1 MSRSDALR
9 AALQLEIVRSR
20 DPASPPSAKSRLKIR
35 TIFIF
40 QRFTAGRSS
49 DACNARWEHVD
60 WRTEEIWITNEK
72 IQTPR
77 RIHMPPPFFDAMK
90 RWHEACG
97 SPKGGYLFESSNGGR
112 YAKRGTTFAKALR
125 KALALAGFG
134 PETHPELH
142 WETDFT
148 LPVDDHSI
156 RRLAITAMAEAGV
169 NHQTAMN
176 LVGHRSPATHA
187 RYLRTTKK
195 MTELPEAAVGAFS
208 AALGGGEAAIDPG
221 VVPTE
226 RCPTGPRA
234 VAPAVDGDAASV
246 AGGTDAAAPC
256 VAAFVPEPISAVH
269 DVAPGAARAA
279 SSRGS
284 GATPETRPRAW
295 PYLRSEP
302 ARPAPRIA
310 LEDRVNAGASGATVA
325 RGAASFRPRRRGDK
339 GSKATR
345 EGGLTKCG
353 ADGTR
358 TRGLR
363 RDRPAL

>member
-1 MSRSDALR
+1 MPRPR
-9 AALQLEIVRSR
+9 RC
-20 DPASPPSAKSRLKIR
+20 
-35 TIFIF
+35 T
-40 QRFTAGRSS
+40 RSS

-60 WRTEEIWITNEK
+60 WRTEENWIKNEK

-77 RIHMPPPFFDAMK
+77 RIHMPPPFFDAVK

-112 YAKRGTTFAKALR
+112 NAKRGTTFAKALR
-125 KALALAGFG
+125 KALALAGYG
-134 PETHPELH
+134 PATHPELH
-142 WETDFT
+142 QEMDFT

-176 LVGHRSPATHA
+176 LVGHRSAATHA

-208 AALGGGEAAIDPG
+208 AALGGGET
-221 VVPTE
+221 VSEPTS
-226 RCPTGPRA
+226 A
-234 VAPAVDGDAASV
+234 VNDAA
-246 AGGTDAAAPC
+246 PR
-256 VAAFVPEPISAVH
+256 
-269 DVAPGAARAA
+269 AARAA
-279 SSRGS
+279 SLRGS
-284 GATPETRPRAW
+284 GAALEIGPRAW
-295 PYLRSEP
+295 PYRRSER

-310 LEDRVNAGASGATVA
+310 PEDRRSAGGSGATA
-325 RGAASFRPRRRGDK
+325 AHGAASFTPRRRADK
-339 GSKATR
+339 KSKATG
-345 EGGLTKCG
+345 EGGLTKSG